1 MKGKHLFKLI
11 VILTI
16 LPFLSNGQAKKPT
29 IMVVPSDNW
38 CITNGYSLTFDNQG
52 TDVVIPDYKKAFQE
66 NSDLLLVVSKL
77 NGLMADRGFPLKNME
92 SELKSISQV
101 SALDAMRSSKNSGSQ
116 VAESPVDQILNQSK
130 ADIII
135 QMTWSV
141 NKVGPDKSITFNLQ
155 GIDAYSNKQ
164 IATAAG
170 TGAPSFAV
178 ELPVLLEE
186 AVISHIGPFADRL
199 QTHFEDLFNNGREV
213 SISIKRW
220 DDWDK
225 DLESYFGS
233 ENEELGFIIEDWMAE
248 NAVNGR
254 FNTKDA
260 TENMIIFDQ
269 VRIPLYYERNGRQSS
284 MDTRRFASLLSRF
297 LKSTPYNIEN
307 KITTR
312 GLGEATIYLGS
323 K

>member
-1 MKGKHLFKLI
+1 MKGKHLFRLI
-11 VILTI
+11 IILTI

-38 CITNGYSLTFDNQG
+38 CITNGYSLVFDNQG
-52 TDVVIPDYKKAFQE
+52 SDVVIPDYKRAFQE

-77 NGLMADRGFPLKNME
+77 NGLMSDRGFPLKNME

-101 SALDAMRSSKNSGSQ
+101 SALDAMRSSKSSGAQ
-116 VAESPVDQILNQSK
+116 VIESPVDQILNQSK

-135 QMTWSV
+135 QMTWSI
-141 NKVGPDKSITFNLQ
+141 NKMGPDKSITFNLQ
-155 GIDAYSNKQ
+155 GIDSYSNKQ

-170 TGAPSFAV
+170 TGAPSFSV

-233 ENEELGFIIEDWMAE
+233 EDEELGFIIEDWMVE
-248 NAVNGR
+248 NTVNGR

-260 TENMIIFDQ
+260 TENMMIFDQ
-269 VRIPLYYERNGRQSS
+269 VRIPLYYERKGRQSS
-284 MDTRRFASLLSRF
+284 MDTRRFVSLLSKL
-297 LKSTPYNIEN
+297 LKNSPYNIEN

>member
-1 MKGKHLFKLI
+1 MMIQWSHA
-11 VILTI
+11 
-16 LPFLSNGQAKKPT
+16 QAKKPT

-38 CITNGYSLTFDNQG
+38 CITNGFVLEFDNQG
-52 TDVVIPDYKKAFQE
+52 TTETIPDYKRAFQE
-66 NSDLLLVVSKL
+66 NSDLLLVVSKI

-92 SELKSISQV
+92 SEIKSIAQV
-101 SALDAMRSSKNSGSQ
+101 TALDAMRSSKSSGDT
-116 VAESPVDQILNQSK
+116 AANSPVDQLLNQSK

-141 NKVGPDKSITFNLQ
+141 NKVGPDSSITFNLQ
-155 GIDAYSNKQ
+155 GLDAYSNKQ

-170 TGAPSFAV
+170 TGAPSFSV

-186 AVISHIGPFADRL
+186 AVLSYIAPFADRL
-199 QTHFEDLFNNGREV
+199 QSHFDDLFENGREV
-213 SISIKRW
+213 SITIKRW
-220 DDWDK
+220 GDWDH

-233 ENEELGFIIEDWMAE
+233 NDEELGLLIEDWMAE
-248 NAVNGR
+248 HTVNGR

-260 TENMIIFDQ
+260 TENMMIFDQ
-269 VRIPLYYERNGRQSS
+269 VRIPLYYDRNGRQSA
-284 MDTRRFASLLSRF
+284 MDTRRFASLLSKY
-297 LKSTPYNIEN
+297 LKSAPYNIEN

>member
-1 MKGKHLFKLI
+1 MKLKHILI
-11 VILTI
+11 LGIIFWMVQM
-16 LPFLSNGQAKKPT
+16 SHAQAKKPT

-38 CITNGYSLTFDNQG
+38 CINNGFFLEFNNQG
-52 TDVVIPDYKKAFQE
+52 TIVKIPDYKRAFQE
-66 NSDLLLVVSKL
+66 NSDLLLVVSKI

-92 SELKSISQV
+92 SEIKSISQV
-101 SALDAMRSSKNSGSQ
+101 SALDAMRSSKSSGDT
-116 VAESPVDQILNQSK
+116 AANSPVDQLLNQSK

-141 NKVGPDKSITFNLQ
+141 NKVGPDSSVTFNLQ
-155 GIDAYSNKQ
+155 GLDAYSNKQ

-170 TGAPSFAV
+170 TGAPSFSV

-186 AVISHIGPFADRL
+186 AVLSYIAPFVERL
-199 QTHFEDLFNNGREV
+199 QNHFDDLFKNGREV
-213 SISIKRW
+213 SITIKRW
-220 DDWDK
+220 GDWDQ
-225 DLESYFGS
+225 DLETYYGT
-233 ENEELGFIIEDWMAE
+233 NQEELGVLIEDWMAE
-248 NAVNGR
+248 HTVSGR

-260 TENMIIFDQ
+260 TENMMVFDQ
-269 VRIPLYYERNGRQSS
+269 VRIPLYYDRNGRQSA

-297 LKSTPYNIEN
+297 LRDAPYNIEN
-307 KITTR
+307 KLTTR

>member
-1 MKGKHLFKLI
+1 MKITQLFKLL
-11 VILTI
+11 VFFTM
-16 LPFLSNGQAKKPT
+16 LPYISFGQAKKPT

-38 CITNGYSLTFDNQG
+38 CITNGYSIEFDNQG
-52 TDVVIPDYKKAFQE
+52 TQEIIPDYKKAFQ
-66 NSDLLLVVSKL
+66 NDSDLLLVISKI

-92 SELKSISQV
+92 SEIKSISQV
-101 SALDAMRSSKNSGSQ
+101 SAINAMRSSKSSGSS
-116 VAESPVDQILNQSK
+116 VAESPVDQLLNQSK

-135 QMTWSV
+135 QMTWSI
-141 NKVGPDKSITFNLQ
+141 NKVGPNKSITFNLQ

-170 TGAPSFAV
+170 TGANSFAV

-186 AVISHIGPFADRL
+186 AVISYIGPFTDRL
-199 QTHFEDLFNNGREV
+199 QTHFDDLFENGREV
-213 SISIKRW
+213 SITIKRW
-220 DDWDK
+220 DDWDN
-225 DLESYFGS
+225 DLESYYGTD
-233 ENEELGFIIEDWMAE
+233 NEELGILIEDWMAS
-248 NAVNGR
+248 NTVKGR

-260 TENMIIFDQ
+260 TENIMVFDQ
-269 VRIPLYYERNGRQSS
+269 VRIPLYYERKGRQSA
-284 MDTRRFASLLSRF
+284 MDTRRFASLLSKF
-297 LKSTPYNIEN
+297 LRNSPYNIEN

>member
-1 MKGKHLFKLI
+1 MKLKQIFTLAL
-11 VILTI
+11 VLTMVQWS
-16 LPFLSNGQAKKPT
+16 FGQAKKPT

-38 CITNGYSLTFDNQG
+38 CINNGYVLEFDNQG
-52 TDVVIPDYKKAFQE
+52 TTETIPDYKRAFQE

-92 SELKSISQV
+92 SEIKSISQV
-101 SALDAMRSSKNSGSQ
+101 NALDAMRSSKSSGDG
-116 VAESPVDQILNQSK
+116 VAISPVDQLLNQAK

-135 QMTWSV
+135 QLTWTV
-141 NKVGPDKSITFNLQ
+141 NKVGPNNSITFNLQ

-170 TGAPSFAV
+170 TGAPSFSV

-186 AVISHIGPFADRL
+186 AVLSYIGPFADRL
-199 QTHFEDLFNNGREV
+199 QNHFDDLFENGREV
-213 SISIKRW
+213 TITVKRW
-220 DDWDK
+220 DNWEN
-225 DLESYFGS
+225 DLETYYGPD
-233 ENEELGFIIEDWMAE
+233 EEELGLLIEDWMAE
-248 NAVNGR
+248 NTVKGR
-254 FNTKDA
+254 FNTNTA
-260 TENMIIFDQ
+260 TENMISFDQ
-269 VRIPLYYERNGRQSS
+269 VRIPLYYDRRGRQMA

-297 LKSTPYNIEN
+297 LRNAPFNIEN
-307 KITTR
+307 KVTTR

>member
-1 MKGKHLFKLI
+1 MKINLLFNLI
-11 VILTI
+11 VIVII
-16 LPFLSNGQAKKPT
+16 LPIISFGQAKKPT

-38 CITNGYSLTFDNQG
+38 CIVNGFSLEFENQG
-52 TDVVIPDYKKAFQE
+52 SMVVIPDYKRAFQE
-66 NSDLLLVVSKL
+66 SSDLLLVVSKL

-92 SELKSISQV
+92 SEIKSIAQV
-101 SALDAMRSSKNSGSQ
+101 SALDAMRSSKFSGEE

-135 QMTWSV
+135 QMTWSI
-141 NKVGPDKSITFNLQ
+141 NKVGPERSITFNLQ

-170 TGAPSFAV
+170 TGAPSFSV

-186 AVISHIGPFADRL
+186 AAVSYIGPFADRL
-199 QTHFEDLFNNGREV
+199 QTHFDDLFNNGREV
-213 SISIKRW
+213 SITVKRW
-220 DDWDK
+220 NNWDK
-225 DLESYFGS
+225 DLESYFGAN
-233 ENEELGFIIEDWMAE
+233 NEELGLLIEDWMAE
-248 NAVNGR
+248 NTVNGR

-260 TENMIIFDQ
+260 TENLLVFDQ
-269 VRIPLYYERNGRQSS
+269 VRIPLYYERQGRQSA
-284 MDTRRFASLLSRF
+284 MDTRRFASLLSKF
-297 LKSTPYNIEN
+297 LKDSPFNIEN

>member
-1 MKGKHLFKLI
+1 M
-11 VILTI
+11 
-16 LPFLSNGQAKKPT
+16 LPYISFGQAKKPT

-38 CITNGYSLTFDNQG
+38 CITNGYSIEFDNQG
-52 TDVVIPDYKKAFQE
+52 TQEIIPDYKKAFQ
-66 NSDLLLVVSKL
+66 NDSDLLLVISKI

-92 SELKSISQV
+92 SEIKSISQV
-101 SALDAMRSSKNSGSQ
+101 SAINAMRSSKSSGSS
-116 VAESPVDQILNQSK
+116 VAESPVDQLLNQSK

-135 QMTWSV
+135 QMTWSI
-141 NKVGPDKSITFNLQ
+141 NKVGPNKSITFNLQ

-170 TGAPSFAV
+170 TGANSFAV

-186 AVISHIGPFADRL
+186 AVISYIGPFTDRL
-199 QTHFEDLFNNGREV
+199 QTHFDDLFENGREV
-213 SISIKRW
+213 SITIKRW
-220 DDWDK
+220 DDWDN
-225 DLESYFGS
+225 DLESYYGTD
-233 ENEELGFIIEDWMAE
+233 NEELGILIEDWMAS
-248 NAVNGR
+248 NTVKGR

-260 TENMIIFDQ
+260 TENIMVFDQ
-269 VRIPLYYERNGRQSS
+269 VRIPLYYERKGRQSA
-284 MDTRRFASLLSRF
+284 MDTRRFASLLSKF
-297 LKSTPYNIEN
+297 LRNSPYNIEN

>member
-1 MKGKHLFKLI
+1 MKSKHLFKLI
-11 VILTI
+11 IILTI

-66 NSDLLLVVSKL
+66 SSDLLLVVSKL

-101 SALDAMRSSKNSGSQ
+101 SALDAMRSSKSSGAQ

-135 QMTWSV
+135 QMTWSI
-141 NKVGPDKSITFNLQ
+141 NKMGPDKSITFNLQ
-155 GIDAYSNKQ
+155 GIDSYSNKQ

-170 TGAPSFAV
+170 TGAPSFSV

-186 AVISHIGPFADRL
+186 AVISHIDPFADRL

-213 SISIKRW
+213 SITVKKW
-220 DDWDK
+220 DDWGK

-260 TENMIIFDQ
+260 TENMMIFDQ
-269 VRIPLYYERNGRQSS
+269 VRIPLYYERDGRQSS
-284 MDTRRFASLLSRF
+284 MDTRRFALLLSRF
-297 LKSTPYNIEN
+297 LKNTPYNIEN

>member
-1 MKGKHLFKLI
+1 MKITQLFKLL
-11 VILTI
+11 VFFTM
-16 LPFLSNGQAKKPT
+16 LPYLSFGQAKKPT

-38 CITNGYSLTFDNQG
+38 CITNGYSIEFDNQG
-52 TDVVIPDYKKAFQE
+52 TQEIIPDYKKAFQ
-66 NSDLLLVVSKL
+66 NDSDLLLVISKI

-92 SELKSISQV
+92 SEIKSISQV
-101 SALDAMRSSKNSGSQ
+101 SAINAMRSSKSSGSS
-116 VAESPVDQILNQSK
+116 VAESPVDQLLNQSK

-135 QMTWSV
+135 QMTWSI
-141 NKVGPDKSITFNLQ
+141 NKVGPNKSITFNLQ

-170 TGAPSFAV
+170 TGANSFAV

-186 AVISHIGPFADRL
+186 AVISYIGPFTDRL
-199 QTHFEDLFNNGREV
+199 QTHFDDLFENGREV
-213 SISIKRW
+213 SITIKRW
-220 DDWDK
+220 DDWDN
-225 DLESYFGS
+225 DLESYYGTD
-233 ENEELGFIIEDWMAE
+233 NEELGILIEDWMAS
-248 NAVNGR
+248 NTVKGR

-260 TENMIIFDQ
+260 TENIMVFDQ
-269 VRIPLYYERNGRQSS
+269 VRIPLYYERKGRQSA
-284 MDTRRFASLLSRF
+284 MDTRRFASLLSKF
-297 LKSTPYNIEN
+297 LRNSPYNIEN